1 MVAEERITI
10 VDRRLGGEEI
20 SVAKGRQAIATEIG
34 QQPSGKKNVTTR
46 KDAGFF

>member
-10 VDRRLGGEEI
+10 VDRRVGEEI

-34 QQPSGKKNVTTR
+34 QPFGKKNVVLR

>member
-10 VDRRLGGEEI
+10 VDRRDGEEI

-34 QQPSGKKNVTTR
+34 QPSGKKNVTTR

>member
-34 QQPSGKKNVTTR
+34 QPFGKKNVTTR

>member
-10 VDRRLGGEEI
+10 VDRRDGEEI

>member
-10 VDRRLGGEEI
+10 VDRRDGEEI

-34 QQPSGKKNVTTR
+34 QPSGKKNVVLR

>member
-10 VDRRLGGEEI
+10 VDRRDGEEI

-34 QQPSGKKNVTTR
+34 QPSGKKTSRR